1 VAQEAWSV
9 SFLAE
14 VVQWF
19 TTAAHWQGTNGIPHR
34 LSEHLF
40 MSAAAMVA
48 AGAVALPAGILLGHA
63 NRLGGLII
71 NLANV
76 GRAIPSF
83 AILVVAV
90 QIVGIGAL
98 PAFCALVA
106 LAVPPMVT
114 NSFVAIRDVD
124 PDVRESARGMGMNGR
139 QVLGRVELPIAVPL
153 VMAGVRTAAVEVVA
167 TATIAALVAWGGL
180 GRYVIDGLAQRDF
193 VQVFAGAVLVAALA
207 VLTEVVLA
215 GVQRLLVPAG
225 LRLQVSDKNETFV
238 ATAPVVDIA

>member
-1 VAQEAWSV
+1 M
-9 SFLAE
+9 SFLAD
-14 VVQWF
+14 VVRWF
-19 TTAAHWQGTNGIPHR
+19 TTAGHWQGANGIPHR
-34 LSEHLF
+34 LSEHLI

-48 AGAVALPAGILLGHA
+48 AGAVAVPAGILLGHA
-63 NRLGGLII
+63 NRFGALVI
-71 NLANV
+71 NMANV
-76 GRAIPSF
+76 GRAVPSF

-114 NSFVAIRDVD
+114 NSFIGIRDVD

-153 VMAGVRTAAVEVVA
+153 IMAGVRTAAVEVVA

-193 VQVFAGAVLVAALA
+193 VQVFAGALLVAGLA
-207 VLTEVVLA
+207 VFTEVVLA
-215 GVQRLLVPAG
+215 AMQRLLVPAG
-225 LRLQVSDKNETFV
+225 LRRQVSDKNETFV
-238 ATAPVVDIA
+238 ATAPVVAA

>member
-1 VAQEAWSV
+1 M

-76 GRAIPSF
+76 GRAVPSF

-98 PAFCALVA
+98 PAFCALVV

-215 GVQRLLVPAG
+215 GMQRLLVPAG
-225 LRLQVSDKNETFV
+225 LRHQISDKNETFV

>member
-1 VAQEAWSV
+1 M
-9 SFLAE
+9 SFLAD

-19 TTAAHWQGTNGIPHR
+19 TTAAHWHGANGIPHR
-34 LSEHLF
+34 LTEHLV

-48 AGAVALPAGILLGHA
+48 AGAVALPIGIGLGHA

-76 GRAIPSF
+76 GRAVPSF

-114 NSFVAIRDVD
+114 NSFIGVRDVD
-124 PDVRESARGMGMNGR
+124 PEVRESARGMGMNGR
-139 QVLGRVELPIAVPL
+139 QVLGRIELPIAIPL

-193 VQVFAGAVLVAALA
+193 VQVFAGALLVAGLA

-215 GVQRLLVPAG
+215 GMQRLLVPAG
-225 LRLQVSDKNETFV
+225 LRHQISGKNETFV
-238 ATAPVVDIA
+238 AAAPVAGP

>member
-1 VAQEAWSV
+1 M
-9 SFLAE
+9 SFLAD
-14 VVQWF
+14 VFRWF
-19 TTAAHWQGTNGIPHR
+19 TTAAHWQGANGIPHR
-34 LSEHLF
+34 LSEHVF
-40 MSAAAMVA
+40 MTVAAMVA
-48 AGAVALPAGILLGHA
+48 AGAVALPAGVLLGHA
-63 NRLGGLII
+63 NRLGGLVI

-76 GRAIPSF
+76 GRAVPSF

-114 NSFVAIRDVD
+114 NSFIGVRDVD
-124 PDVRESARGMGMNGR
+124 PEVRESARGMGMNGR
-139 QVLGRVELPIAVPL
+139 QVLGLVELPIAVPL

-193 VQVFAGAVLVAALA
+193 VQVFAGALLVAGLA
-207 VLTEVVLA
+207 VVTEVVLA
-215 GVQRLLVPAG
+215 GLQRLLVPAG
-225 LRLQVSDKNETFV
+225 LRRRVSDKNEAFV
-238 ATAPVVDIA
+238 AAAPVVGET

>member
-1 VAQEAWSV
+1 M
-9 SFLAE
+9 SFLAD
-14 VVQWF
+14 VVRWF

-48 AGAVALPAGILLGHA
+48 AGAVAVPAGIGLGHA
-63 NRLGGLII
+63 NRFGGLII

-76 GRAIPSF
+76 GRAVPSF

-114 NSFVAIRDVD
+114 NSFIGIRDVD

-139 QVLGRVELPIAVPL
+139 QVLGRVELPIAVPF

-193 VQVFAGAVLVAALA
+193 VQVFAGALLVAGLA

-225 LRLQVSDKNETFV
+225 LRRQVSDKNETFV